1 MCEVMTCIQTYS
13 LIQYHTVNCSA
24 LTLASNHSLILFS
37 TTSHHNQSEE
47 VAHTINFIKIDCS
60 SLKSALVGHC
70 VQWQGKLTSLLNNN
84 ALADLKALHELFATT
99 TATLKQQPAN
109 LDHLSE
115 SWTLLEQM
123 KRHDAP
129 AVEEKFAPLEEVC

>member
-1 MCEVMTCIQTYS
+1 
-13 LIQYHTVNCSA
+13 
-24 LTLASNHSLILFS
+24 
-37 TTSHHNQSEE
+37 

-60 SLKSALVGHC
+60 SLKLALVGHC
-70 VQWQGKLTSLLNNN
+70 VQWQGKLTSLLNTN
-84 ALADLKALHELFATT
+84 ALADLRALHDLFAST
-99 TATLKQQPAN
+99 TATLRQQPAN

-129 AVEEKFAPLEEVC
+129 AVEEKFAPLEEVHNTFKNTFINAFKNTFKDTFI

>member
-1 MCEVMTCIQTYS
+1 MHDAHSCALLLIFCTACS
-13 LIQYHTVNCSA
+13 LCVIKLQ
-24 LTLASNHSLILFS
+24 
-37 TTSHHNQSEE
+37 QGEE

-60 SLKSALVGHC
+60 SLKLALVGHC
-70 VQWQGKLTSLLNNN
+70 VQWQGKLTSLLNTN
-84 ALADLKALHELFATT
+84 ALADLRALHDLFAST
-99 TATLKQQPAN
+99 TATLRQQPAN

-129 AVEEKFAPLEEVC
+129 AVEEKFAPLEEVEHLRNHL